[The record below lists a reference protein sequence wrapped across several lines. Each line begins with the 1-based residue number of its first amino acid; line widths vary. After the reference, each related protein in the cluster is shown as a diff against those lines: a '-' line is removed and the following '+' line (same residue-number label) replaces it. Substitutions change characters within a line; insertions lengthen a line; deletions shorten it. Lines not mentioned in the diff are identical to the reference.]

1 MKQLHFS
8 IEINAPKEKVWDTML
23 SDATYRQWTT
33 PFGPGCYFEG
43 SWEKGGK
50 IYFLAPGEDGKVSG
64 MVSTIVENRPY
75 EFISIKHLGVV
86 MNGVED
92 TSSEAMK
99 DWGDALENY
108 TFEEADGVTTLTVDV
123 ASDDNLVEDFEEMW
137 PKAVRKL
144 KELAEA

>member
-50 IYFLAPGEDGKVSG
+50 ISFLAPGEDGKVSG